1 MENIDDIKQAL
12 QSFLADTGRMPSYS
26 EICEI
31 FGYKSKNAAFRL
43 VKKLIDLGLVEK
55 SIKGKLIPK
64 GISQPLQVLGQVQA
78 GFPTH
83 ADSMSDTLS
92 LDQFLISKPGNTYA
106 LTVSGDSMIDEGIR
120 EGDLV
125 IVEKTESAK
134 KGDIVVAF
142 IDNEWT
148 LKFYD
153 KKDGQVCL
161 VPGNKNYPILYPKY
175 ELKIGGVVTSVVR
188 KYK

>member
-12 QSFLADTGRMPSYS
+12 QSFLTNHGRMPSYS
-26 EICEI
+26 EICDL

-64 GISQPLQVLGQVQA
+64 GLSQPLQLLGQVQA

-83 ADSMSDTLS
+83 ADARSDSLS

-120 EGDLV
+120 EGDMV
-125 IVEKTESAK
+125 IVEKTNEAK

-148 LKFYD
+148 LKYYD
-153 KKDGQVCL
+153 KRDGKICL
-161 VPGNKNYPILYPKY
+161 VPGNSKYPVLFPKY